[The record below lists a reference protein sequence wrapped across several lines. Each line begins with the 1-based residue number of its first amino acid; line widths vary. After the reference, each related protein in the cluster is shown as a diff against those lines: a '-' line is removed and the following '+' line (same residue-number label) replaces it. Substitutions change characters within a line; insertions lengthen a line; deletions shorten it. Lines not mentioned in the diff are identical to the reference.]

1 MASGGGDVAVVT
13 SVGGGSGDGEGA
25 DVTVVTARVDG
36 VCGLVVR
43 CDVDVEEA
51 VDETADDSD
60 DSPAVDGVVV
70 VALCD
75 AGT

>member
-13 SVGGGSGDGEGA
+13 SVGGGGGSGDGEGA

-36 VCGLVVR
+36 VCAVVVR

-51 VDETADDSD
+51 VDETADDS
-60 DSPAVDGVVV
+60 PAVDGVVV

>member
-1 MASGGGDVAVVT
+1 MT
-13 SVGGGSGDGEGA
+13 SVGGGGGA
-25 DVTVVTARVDG
+25 DVTVVATRVDV

-51 VDETADDSD
+51 AEETDDD

-70 VALCD
+70 VAL
-75 AGT
+75 